1 MFSLAEPIIGE
12 HHDLYNIEATLEEI
26 ISLLNDANIEHKSLF
41 LNTDSEFKSKAFGDM
56 FNQKK
61 IIVPNIKTNFRS
73 GDKDNEN
80 F

>member
-41 LNTDSEFKSKAFGDM
+41 LNADSEFKSKAFGDM
-56 FNQKK
+56 LNQKK
-61 IIVPNIKTNFRS
+61 LLQILKLTSVAETRTMKIF
-73 GDKDNEN
+73 
-80 F
+80 

>member
-41 LNTDSEFKSKAFGDM
+41 LNADSEFESKVFGDM
-56 FNQKK
+56 LHQKK
-61 IIVPNIKTNFRS
+61 LLQILKLTSVAETRTMKIF
-73 GDKDNEN
+73 
-80 F
+80 